1 MLRRRMMMAKAQEVE
16 EMKEWRLIAKRTIS
30 EETSRIDITTDDDGK
45 PFSCSELIIAVNLKA
60 DKDEVIP
67 IYLLSGKWTSAYPYI
82 NGKKLSAS
90 WFDNYVIKARITS
103 GIQMQEC
110 IPNNVSKWTT
120 AIETAITSY
129 SIVAQN
135 GNFASGTVY
144 IIGR

>member
-45 PFSCSELIIAVNLKA
+45 TFSCNELMIAVNLKA
-60 DKDEVIP
+60 DKDGVVP
-67 IYLLSGKWTSAYPYI
+67 TYLLNGKWTSSYPYI
-82 NGKKLSAS
+82 DGKKLPVS
-90 WFDNYVIKARITS
+90 WSDTYVIKACITS
-103 GIQMQEC
+103 GIQMQEY

>member
-1 MLRRRMMMAKAQEVE
+1 
-16 EMKEWRLIAKRTIS
+16 MKEWRLIAKRTIS

-45 PFSCSELIIAVNLKA
+45 PFSCNELMIAVKLKA
-60 DKDEVIP
+60 DKDGVAP
-67 IYLLSGKWTSAYPYI
+67 AYLLNGKWTSAYPYI
-82 NGKKLSAS
+82 DGKKLAAS

-110 IPNNVSKWTT
+110 IANTVSKWTI

>member
-1 MLRRRMMMAKAQEVE
+1 MMMAKAQEVE

-45 PFSCSELIIAVNLKA
+45 PFSCNELMIAVKLKA
-60 DKDEVIP
+60 DKDGVVP
-67 IYLLSGKWTSAYPYI
+67 TYLLNGKWTSSYPYI
-82 NGKKLSAS
+82 GGKKLSAS
-90 WFDNYVIKARITS
+90 WFDSYVIKACITS
-103 GIQMQEC
+103 GIQMQEY

>member
-1 MLRRRMMMAKAQEVE
+1 MNRRRMMLQGQEE
-16 EMKEWRLIAKRTIS
+16 DEMKEWRLITKRTIS

-45 PFSCSELIIAVNLKA
+45 PFSCNELMIAVNLKA
-60 DKDEVIP
+60 DKDGATP
-67 IYLLSGKWTSAYPYI
+67 TYLLNGKWTSLYPYI
-82 NGKKLSAS
+82 DGKKLSAS
-90 WFDNYVIKARITS
+90 WFDAYVIKACITS

-110 IPNNVSKWTT
+110 IPNNISKWAT

-135 GNFASGTVY
+135 GNFAQGTIY

>member
-1 MLRRRMMMAKAQEVE
+1 MNRRRIMLMNGQEVE
-16 EMKEWRLIAKRTIS
+16 EVKEWRLIAKRTIS

-45 PFSCSELIIAVNLKA
+45 PFSCNELMIAVNLKA
-60 DKDEVIP
+60 DKEGVTP
-67 IYLLSGKWTSAYPYI
+67 TYLLNGKWTSAYPYI
-82 NGKKLSAS
+82 DGKKLSAS

-103 GIQMQEC
+103 GIQMQEY

-135 GNFASGTVY
+135 GNFASGAIY

>member
-30 EETSRIDITTDDDGK
+30 EGTSRIDITTDDDGK
-45 PFSCSELIIAVNLKA
+45 PFSCSELMIAVNLKA
-60 DKDEVIP
+60 DKDGVTP
-67 IYLLSGKWTSAYPYI
+67 AYLLSGKWTSAYPYI

-129 SIVAQN
+129 SIAAQN

>member
-1 MLRRRMMMAKAQEVE
+1 MSRRRIMLMSGQEVE
-16 EMKEWRLIAKRTIS
+16 EMKEWRLITKRTIS
-30 EETSRIDITTDDDGK
+30 EGTSRIDITTDDDRK
-45 PFSCSELIIAVNLKA
+45 PFSCSELMIAVNLKA
-60 DKDEVIP
+60 DKDGVTP
-67 IYLLSGKWTSAYPYI
+67 AYLLSGKWTSAYPYI

-129 SIVAQN
+129 SIAAQN

>member
-1 MLRRRMMMAKAQEVE
+1 MNRRRIMLMNGQEDD
-16 EMKEWRLIAKRTIS
+16 EMKEWRLITKRTIS

-45 PFSCSELIIAVNLKA
+45 PFSCNELIIAVNLKA
-60 DKDEVIP
+60 DKDGVTP
-67 IYLLSGKWTSAYPYI
+67 TYLLSGKWTSAYPYI

>member
-1 MLRRRMMMAKAQEVE
+1 MEKAKAQEVE
-16 EMKEWRLIAKRTIS
+16 NMKEWRLITKRTIS

-45 PFSCSELIIAVNLKA
+45 PFSCNELMIAVNLKA
-60 DKDEVIP
+60 DKDGVVP
-67 IYLLSGKWTSAYPYI
+67 TYLLNGKWTSAYPYI
-82 NGKKLSAS
+82 DGKKLSAS
-90 WFDNYVIKARITS
+90 WFDSYVIKACITS
-103 GIQMQEC
+103 GIQMQEY

-120 AIETAITSY
+120 AIEPAITSY

>member
-1 MLRRRMMMAKAQEVE
+1 MMAKAQEVE

-30 EETSRIDITTDDDGK
+30 EGTSRIDITTDDDGK
-45 PFSCSELIIAVNLKA
+45 PFSCSELMIAVNLKA
-60 DKDEVIP
+60 DKDGVVP
-67 IYLLSGKWTSAYPYI
+67 TYLLNGKWTSSYPYI
-82 NGKKLSAS
+82 DGKKLPAS

-103 GIQMQEC
+103 GIQMQEY
-110 IPNNVSKWTT
+110 IPNNVSKWNT

>member
-1 MLRRRMMMAKAQEVE
+1 MAKAQEVE
-16 EMKEWRLIAKRTIS
+16 NMKEWRLIAKRTIS
-30 EETSRIDITTDDDGK
+30 EETSRIDITSDDDGK
-45 PFSCSELIIAVNLKA
+45 PFSCNELMIAVNLKA
-60 DKDEVIP
+60 DKEGVTP
-67 IYLLSGKWTSAYPYI
+67 TYLLNGKWTSTYPYI
-82 NGKKLSAS
+82 NGKKLSTS

-103 GIQMQEC
+103 GVQMQEC

-135 GNFASGTVY
+135 GNFASGTIY

>member
-1 MLRRRMMMAKAQEVE
+1 
-16 EMKEWRLIAKRTIS
+16 MKEWRLIAKRTIS

-45 PFSCSELIIAVNLKA
+45 PFSCSELMIAVKLKA
-60 DKDEVIP
+60 DKDGVIP
-67 IYLLSGKWTSAYPYI
+67 AYLLNGKWIASYPYI
-82 NGKKLSAS
+82 DGKKLSAS
-90 WFDNYVIKARITS
+90 WFDKYVIKACITS
-103 GIQMQEC
+103 GIQMQEY

>member
-1 MLRRRMMMAKAQEVE
+1 MAKAQEVE

-45 PFSCSELIIAVNLKA
+45 PFSCSELMIAVKLKA
-60 DKDEVIP
+60 DKDGVIP
-67 IYLLSGKWTSAYPYI
+67 AYLLNGKWIASYPYI
-82 NGKKLSAS
+82 DGKKLSAS
-90 WFDNYVIKARITS
+90 WFDKYVIKACITS
-103 GIQMQEC
+103 GIQMQEY

>member
-1 MLRRRMMMAKAQEVE
+1 MMAKAQEVE
-16 EMKEWRLIAKRTIS
+16 EMKEWRLITKRTIS

-60 DKDEVIP
+60 DKDGVTP
-67 IYLLSGKWTSAYPYI
+67 TYLLSGKWTSEYPYI
-82 NGKKLSAS
+82 DGKKLSAS

-135 GNFASGTVY
+135 GNFESGTVY

>member
-16 EMKEWRLIAKRTIS
+16 EMKEWRLITNRTIS
-30 EETSRIDITTDDDGK
+30 EEVNRIDITTDDDGK
-45 PFSCSELIIAVNLKA
+45 PFSVNELMIAVNLKA
-60 DKDEVIP
+60 DKDGVIP
-67 IYLLSGKWTSAYPYI
+67 TYLLNGKWASTYPYI
-82 NGKKLSAS
+82 GAKKLSAS
-90 WFDNYVIKARITS
+90 WFDNYVIKACITS

-110 IPNNVSKWTT
+110 IPNNISKWTT

-135 GNFASGTVY
+135 GNFASGTIY

>member
-1 MLRRRMMMAKAQEVE
+1 
-16 EMKEWRLIAKRTIS
+16 MKEWRLIAKRTIS
-30 EETSRIDITTDDDGK
+30 EETSRIDITSDDDGK
-45 PFSCSELIIAVNLKA
+45 PFSCNELMIAVNLKA
-60 DKDEVIP
+60 DKEGVTP
-67 IYLLSGKWTSAYPYI
+67 TYLLNGKWTSTYPYI
-82 NGKKLSAS
+82 NGKKLSTS

-103 GIQMQEC
+103 GVQMQEC

-135 GNFASGTVY
+135 GNFASGTIY

>member
-1 MLRRRMMMAKAQEVE
+1 MMAKAQEVE
-16 EMKEWRLIAKRTIS
+16 EMKEWRLITKRTIS

-60 DKDEVIP
+60 DKDGVTP
-67 IYLLSGKWTSAYPYI
+67 AYLLSGKWTSAYPYI

-90 WFDNYVIKARITS
+90 WFDNYVIKAHITS

>member
-1 MLRRRMMMAKAQEVE
+1 MAKAQEVE
-16 EMKEWRLIAKRTIS
+16 ETKEWRLIAKRTIS
-30 EETSRIDITTDDDGK
+30 EEMSRIDITTDDDGK
-45 PFSCSELIIAVNLKA
+45 PFLCNELMIAVNLKA
-60 DKDEVIP
+60 DKEGVIP
-67 IYLLSGKWTSAYPYI
+67 AYLLNGKWTSAYPYI
-82 NGKKLSAS
+82 NGKKLSTS

-103 GIQMQEC
+103 GVQMQEC

-135 GNFASGTVY
+135 GNFASGTIY

>member
-45 PFSCSELIIAVNLKA
+45 TFSCNELMIAVNLKA
-60 DKDEVIP
+60 DKDGVVP
-67 IYLLSGKWTSAYPYI
+67 AYLLNGKWTYLYPYI
-82 NGKKLSAS
+82 EGKKLPVS
-90 WFDNYVIKARITS
+90 WSDIYVIKACITS
-103 GIQMQEC
+103 GIQMQEY

-120 AIETAITSY
+120 AIETSITSY
-129 SIVAQN
+129 SIVAKN

>member
-1 MLRRRMMMAKAQEVE
+1 MMAKAQEVE
-16 EMKEWRLIAKRTIS
+16 NMKEWRLIAKRTIS
-30 EETSRIDITTDDDGK
+30 EETSRIDITSDDDGK
-45 PFSCSELIIAVNLKA
+45 PFSCNELMIAVNLKA
-60 DKDEVIP
+60 DKEGVTP
-67 IYLLSGKWTSAYPYI
+67 TYLLNGKWTSTYPYI
-82 NGKKLSAS
+82 NGKKLSTS

-103 GIQMQEC
+103 GVQMQEC

-135 GNFASGTVY
+135 GNFASGTIY

>member
-1 MLRRRMMMAKAQEVE
+1 MANAQEVE

-45 PFSCSELIIAVNLKA
+45 SFSCSELIIAVNLKA
-60 DKDEVIP
+60 DKDGVIP
-67 IYLLSGKWTSAYPYI
+67 TYLLNGKWTSSYPYI
-82 NGKKLSAS
+82 DGKKLSAS
-90 WFDNYVIKARITS
+90 WFDNYVIKACIIS
-103 GIQMQEC
+103 GIQMQEY

-129 SIVAQN
+129 SIVAQG
-135 GNFASGTVY
+135 GNFTSGTVY

>member
-30 EETSRIDITTDDDGK
+30 EGTSRIDITTDDDGK
-45 PFSCSELIIAVNLKA
+45 PFSCSELMIAVNLKA
-60 DKDEVIP
+60 DKDGVVP
-67 IYLLSGKWTSAYPYI
+67 TYLLNGKWTSSYPYI
-82 NGKKLSAS
+82 DGKKLTAS

-103 GIQMQEC
+103 GIQMQEY
-110 IPNNVSKWTT
+110 IPNNVSKWNT